1 MNVKN
6 NKSRT
11 FEAILSVC
19 CVVFKLAHNGFI
31 YELWRGLARTFLD
44 KNWIWKIRRILQ
56 IVTDQAK
63 GYIRCWHFVIFYSFI
78 YFSSFIICIAFSVSF
93 CPFDIEP
100 RSIINLFIIFQ
111 LSSSKRISNRE
122 RVIPNIALFNFT
134 LLILFLS
141 IIGVAELFR
150 LVNIP

>member
-1 MNVKN
+1 
-6 NKSRT
+6 
-11 FEAILSVC
+11 
-19 CVVFKLAHNGFI
+19 
-31 YELWRGLARTFLD
+31 
-44 KNWIWKIRRILQ
+44 
-56 IVTDQAK
+56 
-63 GYIRCWHFVIFYSFI
+63 
-78 YFSSFIICIAFSVSF
+78 
-93 CPFDIEP
+93 
-100 RSIINLFIIFQ
+100 